1 VPMPTNLPQPRALPR
16 DPHIDST
23 LGLLADGYEF
33 ISKRARGLDTDAFA
47 ARFLMHDVVCVTGA
61 AAAREFYDARLFERA
76 GVMPAHIRRTLVG
89 EGGVQGLDGEAH
101 THRKAAFMSLMS
113 PESVAELVR
122 IAGRRWDTSIAHWQ
136 ERDEIGLLCESQYV
150 LCRAACAWA
159 GVSLPD
165 FEVSARTRDLA
176 AMVDA
181 FGGIG
186 WRNWRGRWARTRT
199 ELWIRSMIERV
210 RGRTFTA
217 PPDSALA
224 LWTWHR
230 DGDGNLLPSK
240 VAAVELLNVLRPIAA
255 VSNFIAFAATALIKY
270 PEYRQRLRAGEKGL
284 DECFVHEVRRYYPF
298 APFVG
303 ARTRTAFESATGHRL
318 PQDQLVILDIY
329 GTNRDA
335 RLWQNPDKFFPER
348 FNKRAIGAF
357 DYLPQGGGD
366 PSIGHRCAGEWI
378 TIALMRQAVRMLAQ
392 CVTFEVPMQ
401 DLSFR
406 LSRMPTYPRSGVCL
420 GNVRQQRNVSDL
432 APTLPAA
439 TECPAKMRRLK

>member
-1 VPMPTNLPQPRALPR
+1 MPTNLPPPRALPS

-33 ISKRARGLDTDAFA
+33 ISKRARALDTDAFA

-61 AAAREFYDARLFERA
+61 VAAREFYDARLFERA
-76 GVMPAHIRRTLVG
+76 GVMPGHIRRTLVG

-101 THRKAAFMSLMS
+101 AHRKGAFMSLMS
-113 PESVAELVR
+113 PESIAELVR

-136 ERDEIGLLCESQYV
+136 ERDEIELLCESQYV

-159 GVSLPD
+159 GVSLPE

-240 VAAVELLNVLRPIAA
+240 VAAVELLNVLRPIVA
-255 VSNFIAFAATALIKY
+255 VSNFIAFAAAALIKY
-270 PEYRQRLRAGEKGL
+270 PEYRQRLRAGEKDL

-303 ARTRTAFESATGHRL
+303 ARTRTAFESATGYRL

-348 FNKRAIGAF
+348 FTKRAIGAF

-392 CVTFEVPMQ
+392 CVTFEVPVQ

-406 LSRMPTYPRSGVCL
+406 LSRLPTYPRSGVCL
-420 GNVRQQRNVSDL
+420 GNVRQQRSVCDL
-432 APTLPAA
+432 APDLPAA
-439 TECPAKMRRLK
+439 AECPAKMRCLK